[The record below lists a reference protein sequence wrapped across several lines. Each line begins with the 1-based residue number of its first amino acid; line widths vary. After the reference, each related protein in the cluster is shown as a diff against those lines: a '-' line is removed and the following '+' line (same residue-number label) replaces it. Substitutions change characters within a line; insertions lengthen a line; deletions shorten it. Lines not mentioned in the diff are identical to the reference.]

1 MNSEGPRSRWNYCKI
16 TTFNMGR
23 SDGQLRNW
31 KIANMMTIIY
41 RGTNWSKKNG
51 GKCSTDV
58 TYLFYFLVFWPQ
70 FTISTEQFASCM
82 PCRIIA
88 LAGAYFQFSPFCMSP
103 VWSTVQTAFFA
114 PVLKYFALARREE
127 IGIPKSN
134 QSNSLLLFICTS
146 VFLSFVS
153 WALKRFFA
161 FQHDD
166 EENKSVQRKQTGKR
180 TDLAWDCRHRRWK
193 KVESAMTSRV
203 GLILETFFCER
214 KARLKRLHSNYILSN
229 FANPMQINIMREI
242 SFNEHQVIIFSSV
255 TFHLTPCAKSR
266 WNRAGNFASQQM
278 QKSCPM

>member
-1 MNSEGPRSRWNYCKI
+1 MSDHWACWSLFPIFPFLHEPRLINCSNSILC
-16 TTFNMGR
+16 
-23 SDGQLRNW
+23 
-31 KIANMMTIIY
+31 
-41 RGTNWSKKNG
+41 
-51 GKCSTDV
+51 
-58 TYLFYFLVFWPQ
+58 
-70 FTISTEQFASCM
+70 
-82 PCRIIA
+82 
-88 LAGAYFQFSPFCMSP
+88 
-103 VWSTVQTAFFA
+103 

-153 WALKRFFA
+153 CALKRFFA

-180 TDLAWDCRHRRWK
+180 TDLAWDYRHRRWK

-229 FANPMQINIMREI
+229 FANPMQIKIMREI
-242 SFNEHQVIIFSSV
+242 SFDEHQVIIFSLV